1 MCNKIKYAGQYTVD
15 LINNNNISR
24 KFNFNK
30 IKYTSVYLKM
40 DFSSTFLQFKCFKC
54 KISCSNFADFKYT
67 NLGPDLQ
74 NMAN

>member
-1 MCNKIKYAGQYTVD
+1 
-15 LINNNNISR
+15 
-24 KFNFNK
+24 
-30 IKYTSVYLKM
+30 M
-40 DFSSTFLQFKCFKC
+40 DFSSTFLQFKC